1 LSSAWLPF
9 FDPGLGQRRIKSEGL
24 PVSVQ
29 KLLRSSETDVPSD
42 EWRLRVE
49 LAGCYRIFDH
59 LGWSEVIMN
68 HITVRLPGPGHHFLI
83 NPYGLTYD
91 EVTASNLV
99 KIDTE
104 GRIVGHSEWPVNP
117 AGFIIHSAIHSSR
130 EDAICIMHTHTTE
143 SQAVAVK
150 EGGLNHN
157 IFYAAQLH
165 GRVGYHAFE
174 GITVHDEEKPR
185 LLASLG
191 RKNTVLVMR
200 NHGVLTVGRSIAEA
214 FWNMW
219 RFQRSAEVQVA
230 LEGMRG
236 PDVLVPEDVRDL
248 CVSVADNYGPNSV
261 AETIFQALLRKVRRI
276 DPSFE

>member
-1 LSSAWLPF
+1 MSLQEFVAPSDRA
-9 FDPGLGQRRIKSEGL
+9 I
-24 PVSVQ
+24 
-29 KLLRSSETDVPSD
+29 SSE
-42 EWRLRVE
+42 EWRLRVA

-68 HITVRLPGPGHHFLI
+68 HITIRLPGPGHFFLI

-99 KIDTE
+99 KIDTD
-104 GRIVGHSEWPVNP
+104 GNIVGYSEWPVNP

-130 EDAICIMHTHTTE
+130 DDAICIMHTHTTE
-143 SQAVAVK
+143 AQAVAVK
-150 EGGLNHN
+150 QGGLNHN
-157 IFYAAQLH
+157 IFYAAQLI

-174 GITVHDEEKPR
+174 GITVYDDEKPR

-191 RKNTVLVMR
+191 RDNTVLVMR
-200 NHGVLTVGRSIAEA
+200 NHGVLTVGRSIGEA

-219 RFQRSAEVQVA
+219 RFQRSAEVQIA

-236 PDVLVPEDVRDL
+236 PDTEIPAEVREH
-248 CVSVADNYGPNSV
+248 CVSVADNYGPSSV
-261 AETIFQALLRKVRRI
+261 AETIYQALLRKVRRI
-276 DPSFE
+276 DSSFET

>member
-1 LSSAWLPF
+1 M
-9 FDPGLGQRRIKSEGL
+9 
-24 PVSVQ
+24 SVQ
-29 KLLRSSETDVPSD
+29 ELLAPPVRSISD
-42 EWRLRVE
+42 AEWKLRVE
-49 LAGCYRIFDH
+49 LAGCYRVFDH

-99 KIDTE
+99 KIDTD
-104 GRIVGHSEWPVNP
+104 GNIVGESEWPVNP

-130 EDAICIMHTHTTE
+130 EDAICIMHTHTTAA
-143 SQAVAVK
+143 QAVAVK
-150 EGGLNHN
+150 QQGLNHN
-157 IFYAAQLH
+157 IFYAAQLD
-165 GRVGYHAFE
+165 GRVGYHTFE
-174 GITVHDEEKPR
+174 GITVYDDEKPR

-236 PDVLVPEDVRDL
+236 ADCEVPAEIRER
-248 CVSVADNYGPNSV
+248 CVSVADNYGPSSV

-276 DPSFE
+276 DPSFEF

>member
-1 LSSAWLPF
+1 MSIQDLVAP
-9 FDPGLGQRRIKSEGL
+9 
-24 PVSVQ
+24 
-29 KLLRSSETDVPSD
+29 SETAISPE

-104 GRIVGHSEWPVNP
+104 GSVVGHSDWPVNP
-117 AGFIIHSAIHSSR
+117 AGFIIHSAIHASR
-130 EDAICIMHTHTTE
+130 EVAICIMHTHTTE
-143 SQAVAVK
+143 AQAVAVK
-150 EGGLNHN
+150 QGGLNHN

-165 GRVGYHAFE
+165 GRVGYHNFE
-174 GITVHDEEKPR
+174 GITVFDEEKPR

-200 NHGVLTVGRSIAEA
+200 NHGVLTVGRTIAEA

-230 LEGMRG
+230 LEGMNG
-236 PDVLVPEDVRDL
+236 PDTEIPEEIRNR

-261 AETIFQALLRKVRRI
+261 SDTIFQALLRKVHRI
-276 DPSFE
+276 DPDFER